1 MPGYAHP
8 KRYYQLVEN
17 LIYLI
22 KLIYMKEKNQFHPP
36 CFSKDIAKIW
46 KIILGTLGV
55 PDYTH
60 PQL

>member
-17 LIYLI
+17 LIYMLA
-22 KLIYMKEKNQFHPP
+22 KNQFHPP